1 MQPFIYLRQNDP
13 SGASSD
19 TKFLAGGTTLI
30 DLMKLKVEI
39 PKFPV

>member
-30 DLMKLKVEI
+30 DLMKLKVET